1 MWYAFTDS
9 QWKVVKPSGR
19 TNEVVL
25 KLDWND
31 WMFVRAR
38 KKKTFVITWGRD
50 GKVARSSHDG
60 VSENY
65 VSRKD
70 IKNEV
75 DTHFQDHNKKQ
86 LQSLALQALSS
97 V

>member
-1 MWYAFTDS
+1 MRWQMWYAFTDS
-9 QWKVVKPSGR
+9 QWKVVTPSGR

-25 KLDWND
+25 KLRLKWLDVCWGQ
-31 WMFVRAR
+31 
-38 KKKTFVITWGRD
+38 KKNTFVITWGRD
-50 GKVARSSHDG
+50 GKVVRSSHDG

-75 DTHFQDHNKKQ
+75 DTHF
-86 LQSLALQALSS
+86 
-97 V
+97 

>member
-1 MWYAFTDS
+1 
-9 QWKVVKPSGR
+9 
-19 TNEVVL
+19 
-25 KLDWND
+25 
-31 WMFVRAR
+31 MFVRAR
-38 KKKTFVITWGRD
+38 KKDTFVITWGRD

-75 DTHFQDHNKKQ
+75 DTHFQDHN
-86 LQSLALQALSS
+86 
-97 V
+97 